1 MPSIEMFHKYLCNV
15 VLIATIKFYLNGAK
29 IQGHNEFYIQDFPP
43 PLRGFPE
50 GLRKVISDIVATSAC
65 FDLLRLFLKG
75 TTCWI
80 SGSVLLREQ
89 ILVFLC

>member
-43 PLRGFPE
+43 PLYEVFRRGYEKSF
-50 GLRKVISDIVATSAC
+50 LT
-65 FDLLRLFLKG
+65 LLLHQH
-75 TTCWI
+75 
-80 SGSVLLREQ
+80 VL
-89 ILVFLC
+89 IF